1 MLIMKREEL
10 IETIIRAIKENSD
23 AEEITESSSFMD
35 DLEMSSMEIY
45 AFIGDLEAE
54 IHTSIPQSVLNKAAT
69 VDELA
74 NEIIKLI

>member
-10 IETIIRAIKENSD
+10 IETIIKAIKENSD

-54 IHTSIPQSVLNKAAT
+54 IHISIPQNVLNKAAT

-74 NEIIKLI
+74 NEIIELI